1 MTVSELARTL
11 SLECIHPGD
20 QERTVT
26 GAYAGDLLSWVM
38 GRAQAGEAWITI
50 MSNLNVAS
58 VASLVDLSCIILAED
73 VEPDEGLRS
82 KFAQIDAAVYRS
94 PLNAYELSWRLH
106 QALDGN

>member
-1 MTVSELARTL
+1 MTVSELASAL
-11 SLECIHPGD
+11 SLECLHPGD
-20 QERTVT
+20 QEREVT

-58 VASLVDLSCIILAED
+58 VATLVDLSCIILAEG
-73 VEPDEGLRS
+73 VEPDEGFKG

-94 PLNAYELSWRLH
+94 PFNAYELSWRLH
-106 QALDGN
+106 QTLSGN